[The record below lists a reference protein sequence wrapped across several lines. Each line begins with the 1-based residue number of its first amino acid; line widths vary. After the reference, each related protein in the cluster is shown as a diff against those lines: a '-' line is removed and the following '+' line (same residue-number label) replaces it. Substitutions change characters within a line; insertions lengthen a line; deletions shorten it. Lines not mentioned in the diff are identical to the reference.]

1 MWGTQAP
8 QELTLAMPLLSVP
21 LLPLSEDAIAPP
33 TELSLYP
40 IILPKLEFQEP
51 TLFVL
56 NLASVPNVI
65 GNPMSLIGKF
75 SCVLVFS

>member
-51 TLFVL
+51 TCL
-56 NLASVPNVI
+56 
-65 GNPMSLIGKF
+65 
-75 SCVLVFS
+75 C